1 MKISKEDFD
10 QTITQ
15 LDSQLAKA
23 LIPIPGRPMQ
33 ATIALFKAY
42 NSGGP
47 LVSPRRPSINFPVT
61 PENLS
66 SHVHA
71 WYEGHYGNKTKVD
84 PSPGRFPLL
93 IEGATYQCRI
103 PLIFGQAMVVASKH
117 HMGSSQILNAVDHI
131 VDLPQIVRSRLSGES
146 ENYIQAIFLTCAEA
160 SNELSSK
167 KTELKESAQS
177 DARLATDLLCGY
189 NTNSSMSAWHSLQ
202 LAEKVLKQYI
212 LKHEDPPHIH
222 RIKDLSELAEKH
234 GYIPDADLSLSL
246 FNFGATTR
254 YEPKQISI
262 EKAVLIN
269 HEAWRISFNVLKQ
282 I

>member
-1 MKISKEDFD
+1 MNLRKEDFD

-23 LIPIPGRPMQ
+23 HIPIPNRPMQ
-33 ATIALFKAY
+33 ATIALFKTY

-47 LVSPRRPSINFPVT
+47 LISPGRTSITFPVT

-71 WYEGHYGNKTKVD
+71 WYEGHYGNKIKVD

-117 HMGSSQILNAVDHI
+117 HMGGGQILNAVDHI
-131 VDLPQIVRSRLSGES
+131 VDLPELVRSRLSGEA
-146 ENYIQAIFLTCAEA
+146 ENYIQAMFLTCAEA
-160 SNELSSK
+160 SNELSSRR
-167 KTELKESAQS
+167 TELKESALT
-177 DARLATDLLCGY
+177 DARQATDLLCGY
-189 NTNSSMSAWHSLQ
+189 NANSSMSAWHSLQ

-212 LKHEDPPHIH
+212 SQHKKPPFTHE
-222 RIKDLSELAEKH
+222 IKELSKLAKNH
-234 GYIPDADLSLSL
+234 GYVPDERLNLDLFS
-246 FNFGATTR
+246 FGASTR
-254 YEPKQISI
+254 YEPHQISMDQ
-262 EKAVLIN
+262 AVLIN
-269 HEAWRISFNVLKQ
+269 HEAWRLSFNVLKQ